1 VSSTARVI
9 TMQSARPIDEN
20 SFDEPRRIVPVE
32 TTLTGVGPAFTQ
44 SLPAYSLTIVR
55 VGARP

>member
-1 VSSTARVI
+1 
-9 TMQSARPIDEN
+9 MQSARPIDEN